1 MILPCHVS
9 SAFLICCIKSSLPSR
24 SFSDR
29 LRCVLTG
36 LVIGCGRAQFKGFNM
51 WLRWWW
57 WWWWDIHRE
66 EALML
71 CIVIN
76 PLKGV
81 TLVPSLQSRRR
92 AGQELF
98 SYCVLIPLSAQRCL
112 SPELQCQAAKLS
124 ASLSIKV
131 IWVLIERHVQ
141 PVNLINIVSPR
152 QPFLLLPPLS
162 LSLSVSI

>member
-1 MILPCHVS
+1 MMMTMMKYPQGGS
-9 SAFLICCIKSSLPSR
+9 SEC
-24 SFSDR
+24 
-29 LRCVLTG
+29 T
-36 LVIGCGRAQFKGFNM
+36 
-51 WLRWWW
+51 
-57 WWWWDIHRE
+57 
-66 EALML
+66 ALML

-76 PLKGV
+76 PFKGG

-124 ASLSIKV
+124 ASLSIYV
-131 IWVLIERHVQ
+131 IWSLIERHVR

-152 QPFLLLPPLS
+152 QPFLLLPLLS
-162 LSLSVSI
+162 LSLSLFQFSVLYWHEKKLYSFRK